1 METMEAIKKVNKKDY
16 HVHQFMGGYY
26 GICEQSSGGGCV
38 FGGDSANEDDYNE
51 DYINE
56 VYQQWNGTLTYT
68 GDRYGYRIEL

>member
-1 METMEAIKKVNKKDY
+1 MTMETKKVNKKNY
-16 HVHQFMGGYY
+16 HVHQFISGYY
-26 GICEQSSGGGCV
+26 GICEQSSGGDCV

-56 VYQQWNGTLTYT
+56 VYQQWDGTLIYT